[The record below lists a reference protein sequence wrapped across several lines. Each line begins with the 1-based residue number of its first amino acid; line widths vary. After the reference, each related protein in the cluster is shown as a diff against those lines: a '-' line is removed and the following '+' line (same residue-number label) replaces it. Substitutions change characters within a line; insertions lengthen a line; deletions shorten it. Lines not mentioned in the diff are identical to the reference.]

1 MLRMPARCTL
11 LRFAVAAL
19 LLCSAVSQRVNVK
32 ISDSAHQEA
41 RSNEIDW

>member
-1 MLRMPARCTL
+1 MRRLPARCTL
-11 LRFAVAAL
+11 LRVAVAAV